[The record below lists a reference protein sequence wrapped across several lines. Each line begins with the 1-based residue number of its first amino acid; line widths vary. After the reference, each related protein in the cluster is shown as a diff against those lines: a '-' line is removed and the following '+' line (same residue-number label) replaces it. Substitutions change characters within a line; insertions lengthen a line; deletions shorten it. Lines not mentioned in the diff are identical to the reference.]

1 MLTTKLLQEFR
12 EKFIEEDR
20 DCFDMPSEYIS
31 GDVKEVTQF
40 LSDCIDKVEKQ
51 TAEQIEK
58 EMKPAID
65 DFAAAGQTLINR
77 GYRNSGTEV
86 LENVGYI
93 KGIFYKLKS
102 QKGDR

>member
-1 MLTTKLLQEFR
+1 MKTTKQQLLQEFR
-12 EKFIEEDR
+12 EKFT
-20 DCFDMPSEYIS
+20 
-31 GDVKEVTQF
+31 DVALLIDIIGEKDFMSMVSSF

-65 DFAAAGQTLINR
+65 DFAAAGQALINR